1 MKNIS
6 LVQLRK
12 DYDYLNSKISYHV
25 LNEDELLNEVV
36 PKMLDGEMDLKNFIL
51 WAIKDT
57 IMYVVE
63 DREGMNIKEDI
74 EFIESDKRFKR
85 ILNRYN
91 IDIEEA

>member
-12 DYDYLNSKISYHV
+12 DYNYLNSKISYHV

-36 PKMLDGEMDLKNFIL
+36 PKMLSGKMDLKNFIL

-57 IMYVVE
+57 ITYVVE
-63 DREGMNIKEDI
+63 DREAMNTKEDI

-85 ILNRYN
+85 ILDRYD
-91 IDIEEA
+91 IDIEEV